1 MLFYFS
7 VARKISYSRPSAIIA
22 GNLLIIIILIIT
34 FIPFTT
40 IYYLQVSARVLSK
53 LVTNGYFRV
62 RKTSAKNIFEALIL
76 KQIRKNA
83 IDAIDIFVMFLE

>member
-62 RKTSAKNIFEALIL
+62 SKTSAKNIFEALIL
-76 KQIRKNA
+76 KANTKECDRRN
-83 IDAIDIFVMFLE
+83 

>member
-7 VARKISYSRPSAIIA
+7 VARKISYSRPSTIIA

-62 RKTSAKNIFEALIL
+62 SKTSAKNIFEALIL